1 MIVVLFLAGSFLAYD
16 ASRNAHSSYDVRITR
31 YVQTLS
37 AAWLDP
43 VISFFNEL
51 TNMYPAIAIWTGSF
65 ILFSILGLRVEAF
78 TLLLAALAFFGMET
92 LGNFVAR
99 PRPSP
104 ELVHVSQNLMGNSFP
119 SGHVFGAVV
128 YYGLLIG
135 FGWRRTRWAPI
146 KLLLAAAAAFTV
158 GMAAFARIYLGVHW
172 ASDVLGGL
180 LLGGTALAVL
190 LWFYTGMKAGYLELL
205 GLRFHVSE
213 PRSARGTGRQVQPW
227 QGEIASEQI

>member
-1 MIVVLFLAGSFLAYD
+1 MIAVLFIAGAFLAYD
-16 ASRNAHSSYDVRITR
+16 ASRNTYSFYDVRITR
-31 YVQTLS
+31 YVQTWT

-78 TLLLAALAFFGMET
+78 TILLAALAFFGMET

-104 ELVHVSQNLMGNSFP
+104 ELVHVSQKLIGNSFP

-128 YYGLLIG
+128 YYGLLVG
-135 FGWRRTRWAPI
+135 FSWQRIRWAPI
-146 KLLLAAAAAFTV
+146 KLLLAAGAAFIT
-158 GMAAFARIYLGVHW
+158 GIAGFARIYLGVHW

-180 LLGGTALAVL
+180 LLGSTALAVL
-190 LWFYTGMKAGYLELL
+190 LWVYTGLKAGYLELL
-205 GLRFHVSE
+205 GLQFRVSE
-213 PRSARGTGRQVQPW
+213 PRRAKIIDKQVQPW
-227 QGEIASEQI
+227 RGDVSSERI